1 MQRGQKPVKKTI
13 SQIIKPRYIF
23 IFCLLAV
30 IALSTILLTQ
40 QTKMEDIQSE
50 YAALDEEYNSLLTE
64 EQRIENMIEYMQSDE
79 YLLQYA
85 RETYGY
91 VYSDDIKFYKE

>member
-1 MQRGQKPVKKTI
+1 VKKPI
-13 SQIIKPRYIF
+13 SQIIKARYIF
-23 IFCLLAV
+23 FFCLFVV

-40 QTKMEDIQSE
+40 QSKMEDIQSE
-50 YAALDEEYNSLLTE
+50 YTSLEEEYNSLLTE
-64 EQRIENMIEYMQSDE
+64 EQRVENMIEYMQSDE